1 MVSSDNMNG
10 SVLRLA
16 IPSIVSNITV
26 PLLGLV
32 DVAVVGHLG
41 SASYIGA
48 IAVGG
53 MLFNMIYWL
62 FGFLRMG
69 TSGMTSQALGRRD
82 LEEVSR
88 ILYRSLGVS
97 AIVAIA
103 LVILQYP
110 IREIAFTFID
120 ATGEVEDLAAAYF
133 NICIWG
139 APAVLGLYGLNG
151 WFIGMQNSRAPMFVA
166 IAQNILNIA
175 ASLVLVFVFDM
186 KVEGVALGTL
196 VAQYG
201 GFLIALSFWLFLYR
215 ERLPKRFPWRQ
226 VTDHVALRGFFKVN
240 ADIFLRTACLVA
252 VTVFFT
258 STGARQGDIV
268 LAVNTLLMQ
277 LFTLFSYFMDGFAYA
292 GEALAGKF
300 IGAGNDGSL
309 NRMIRRLFKWGLGLA
324 LAFTLLYAI
333 GGEAFLS
340 LLTDDTTVIMKAD
353 EYFPWAV
360 AVPFAGFAAFLWDGI
375 LVGATATRMMLR
387 SMALASLAFFTIY
400 YSLQGVL
407 GNHAL
412 WLAFLTYLALR
423 GVFQWLFWHR
433 RGRA

>member
-1 MVSSDNMNG
+1 M
-10 SVLRLA
+10 
-16 IPSIVSNITV
+16 
-26 PLLGLV
+26 
-32 DVAVVGHLG
+32 
-41 SASYIGA
+41 
-48 IAVGG
+48 
-53 MLFNMIYWL
+53 
-62 FGFLRMG
+62 
-69 TSGMTSQALGRRD
+69 
-82 LEEVSR
+82 
-88 ILYRSLGVS
+88 
-97 AIVAIA
+97 
-103 LVILQYP
+103 
-110 IREIAFTFID
+110 
-120 ATGEVEDLAAAYF
+120 
-133 NICIWG
+133 
-139 APAVLGLYGLNG
+139 
-151 WFIGMQNSRAPMFVA
+151 
-166 IAQNILNIA
+166 
-175 ASLVLVFVFDM
+175 
-186 KVEGVALGTL
+186 
-196 VAQYG
+196 
-201 GFLIALSFWLFLYR
+201 
-215 ERLPKRFPWRQ
+215 
-226 VTDHVALRGFFKVN
+226 
-240 ADIFLRTACLVA
+240 
-252 VTVFFT
+252 
-258 STGARQGDIV
+258 